1 MRDEYNLY
9 LDVDDSAA
17 LALSGAGRVG
27 SAPADQA
34 AVSDYQ
40 SLPSGRQTLIVDA
53 SVKDADILCRSLPD
67 CVDVHVVAPNGLDSL
82 ICELEANQHVGDL
95 HILTHGEPG
104 AITLGGERLDVSAL
118 VPSHSFAA
126 MVMRLTN
133 TGSKIALW
141 ACSVAGDAIGL
152 RFVKALEA
160 LTGASVFAADQL
172 VGAATS
178 GGTWDI
184 GITPPFGREAL
195 ASYPHTLPTFDMTGG
210 TLGTASGADSIAN
223 NQFQE
228 TESGVTMTVTYDQ
241 GSATAADNALLGNIT
256 VMDLV
261 GDYVRVDGINVT
273 TVTISFD
280 TAVQVDSFV
289 FGIEN
294 GTVAGT
300 YTATPNA
307 GSTLSIT
314 APGDFTNSATH
325 KESPSD
331 WTNVT
336 SFTITSSNG
345 DWQAIVDNIVF
356 SVANNAPAL
365 GGTPADD
372 TAVEDVATAIDL
384 SAYNVSDGDGDTITL
399 TLAVDRG
406 TIASVDGNG
415 TTDGVTIAT
424 SGTASMTLQGSAGNL
439 NTYLNDTSHITYTTD
454 NNDTTS
460 ATLTVTPNDGTED
473 GTADTVTINITPAND
488 APVLD
493 NSGAPTLTAINEDA
507 GDDDSSGA
515 DGDDDATNNANNT
528 GTSIADL
535 VTDGSITDVDGSAVE
550 AIAVTNVDNT
560 NGVWQYSTD
569 NGSNW
574 TSFSGTTGSSVDIS
588 SAARLLD
595 GTLSGSSTQLIRFV
609 PDADYNGTATIT
621 YRAWDK
627 STGTAGNTADTS
639 TNGGTTA
646 FSSATEQ
653 ATVTINAVND
663 EPTLTATGEDP
674 TFTEDGAA
682 VDLFS
687 SVALSTV
694 DGNGVAS
701 YTITVTNV
709 TDGANEIINADGKA
723 FALTNGTSDTIN
735 GGLITVNVAVSDTT
749 ATITFTDSSGSPAA
763 SQNILEGLSYE
774 NTSENP
780 TEGDRVVTITSLSDN
795 GGTANGGDDT
805 ATLSLSSTVT
815 VAAVNDD
822 PDATGIPD
830 DVTVLEDTESA
841 VDLSGV
847 TFDDPDSDIIT
858 VTLTASG
865 GTFSAPADGASV
877 GSGVTET
884 LVNSTTISLVGT
896 AADLSSYLDDTDAIQ
911 YTGAEHVNGD
921 DAATI
926 TVTANDDDGSGDVI
940 LDTINIDITAVNDE
954 PEFTGLDGTPSFTED
969 STAVTLDSNVTLAD
983 VELDALNGGN
993 GYYSG
998 ATLTIARNGGAN
1010 ANDSFS
1016 FDTSGNTFVTSG
1028 TASAGALN
1036 TFADDDT
1043 FATYTVSGGTLTI
1056 TFTSAATAATTS
1068 LVNDVL
1074 QHIQYEN
1081 TSDDPSASVQ
1091 LDWSF
1096 SDGTDTDTGS
1106 TTVSV
1111 TGVNDEPTLTATGSN
1126 PTFTEGGSASD
1137 VFNTVAA
1144 STVEAGQTI
1153 TGLTLTVTNVSDT
1166 GNEILNIDG
1175 TAVTLDDSETGTTAT
1190 NSLTYSVSVS
1200 GSTAT
1205 VTLSGGTMSAAATQT
1220 LVDGISYENTSDNPT
1235 TGANRVVTV
1244 TSMTDSGGTDDG
1256 GDDSASLSV
1265 VSTVSLTAVNDAP
1278 VVGNVFGDSASE
1290 VISGAGATAVSDLS
1304 DATVTNADSA
1314 DFNGGFLT
1322 IAQNTG
1328 TINGSWAVDGTT
1340 ITSGGDGTVTAGET
1354 IQVSG
1359 VSIGVVDAT
1368 DDGQGGNDFSINL
1381 NANATPE
1388 RVETLLQNLVYSA
1401 PSGIGDRGFT
1411 LTLNDGD
1418 GTANGGD
1425 EDTAGSFTIA
1435 VTPNPPIVS
1444 NLDGDSFTFTEGD
1457 SATAIDVGGNVTV
1470 TDADSSNFNG
1480 GNITVSYQS
1489 GQQNEDRLVI
1499 DTTGTVSLS
1508 AGQAAGSS
1516 VSVSGSIIGTIE
1528 SGSTGATGEGLIIT
1542 LSADATTAAVQTLLQ
1557 SIQYDNAAGDD
1568 PTDGDRVIRVT
1579 VTDADSGSNPATST
1593 AADVT
1598 VNVNPVN
1605 DAATFGGTLT
1615 GSLNEDTDSVS
1626 GSATVTDV
1634 DGANSFTA
1642 ETVNGTYGDLAIAA
1656 NGDWVYDLDET
1667 LAGVQALGAGDTL
1680 GDTLTV
1686 ESADGTEQS
1695 IVITVSGVND
1705 AASFGGNLTGSLNED
1720 TDSVGG
1726 SATVTDIDGA
1736 NSFTA
1741 ETVNGT
1747 YGDLTI
1753 AANGDWSYDLDETL
1767 AGVQALGAGDTL
1779 GDTLTVESADGT
1791 EQSIVIT
1798 VSGVND
1804 AASFGGN
1811 LTGSLN
1817 EDTDSVGGSAT
1828 VTDPES
1834 ANQFTAETVNGTYG
1848 DLTIAANGD
1857 WVYDLDE
1864 TLAGVQ
1870 ALGAGDTLGDTLTV
1884 EAADGTEQ
1892 SIVITVSGVN
1902 DAATFGG
1909 ALSVS
1914 VGEDATYSIG

>member
-1 MRDEYNLY
+1 MKF
-9 LDVDDSAA
+9 DSNFVNKGMQRQEVEPKATHA
-17 LALSGAGRVG
+17 TNSGH
-27 SAPADQA
+27 S
-34 AVSDYQ
+34 SN
-40 SLPSGRQTLIVDA
+40 LPSDAIPDMSLDTRHALTTGRNLLIIDA
-53 SVKDADILCRSLPD
+53 SVKDADILLEGLAPDTHVIRAEAGRLADVAQSLETLT
-67 CVDVHVVAPNGLDSL
+67 PNST
-82 ICELEANQHVGDL
+82 L

-104 AITLGGERLDVSAL
+104 AFTLGGERIDTAYLRADNAFSAT
-118 VPSHSFAA
+118 
-126 MVMRLTN
+126 LTHI
-133 TGSKIALW
+133 TGAGAKIALW
-141 ACSVAGDAIGL
+141 ACSVAKGAVGTAFLDTL
-152 RFVKALEA
+152 QA
-160 LTGASVFAADQL
+160 LTGTTVYASLQPIGSRVR
-172 VGAATS
+172 
-178 GGTWDI
+178 GGSWDI
-184 GITPPFGREAL
+184 GAKAPFTGVAM
-195 ASYPHTLPTFDMTGG
+195 ASYPHTLPTFDFDTDL
-210 TLGTASGADSIAN
+210 TLGTANGSDSIAD
-223 NQFQE
+223 NQAQE
-228 TESGVTMTVTYDQ
+228 TVDGVTVTVEFTGANIASSIYNVQGLTGQTLHAPGGGGGDPVSQITVT
-241 GSATAADNALLGNIT
+241 
-256 VMDLV
+256 
-261 GDYVRVDGINVT
+261 
-273 TVTISFD
+273 FD
-280 TAVQVDSFV
+280 TAVNVTEFI
-289 FGIEN
+289 FGDASASAS
-294 GTVAGT
+294 GTFT
-300 YTATPNA
+300 YTPVG
-307 GSTLSIT
+307 GSGASVINV
-314 APGDFTNSATH
+314 PFGSFDNSVTDVVNPA
-325 KESPSD
+325 D
-331 WTNVT
+331 WTDIT
-336 SFTITSSNG
+336 GFTITVSDSG
-345 DWQAIVDNIVF
+345 FDAAIDNIVF
-356 SVANNAPAL
+356 SVPTDTTPTL
-365 GGTPADD
+365 SLTPANTSFTEEGSAITLFSGVTASTED
-372 TAVEDVATAIDL
+372 TSQDFTGFTLEVTNVSDGSNEILNIDGTAIDL
-384 SAYNVSDGDGDTITL
+384 STTTGSATTASNSYSYSVSFSGGTSTVTFSSLSLDDSAFGTLIGSMSYQNNSDAPTEAARSFDITNI
-399 TLAVDRG
+399 TDAGASDNS
-406 TIASVDGNG
+406 TDPSTSPASVS
-415 TTDGVTIAT
+415 VTA
-424 SGTASMTLQGSAGNL
+424 
-439 NTYLNDTSHITYTTD
+439 
-454 NNDTTS
+454 
-460 ATLTVTPNDGTED
+460 V
-473 GTADTVTINITPAND
+473 ND

-507 GDDDSSGA
+507 GDDDGSGA

-560 NGVWQYSTD
+560 NGIWEYSTD

-595 GTLSGSSTQLIRFV
+595 GTLSGGSTQLIRFV

-627 STGTAGNTADTS
+627 STDTAGNTADTS
-639 TNGGTTA
+639 TNGDTTA

-653 ATVTINAVND
+653 ATITINAVND

-694 DGNGVAS
+694 DGDGVAS

-822 PDATGIPD
+822 PEATGIPD

-865 GTFSAPADGASV
+865 GTFSTPADGASV

-911 YTGAEHVNGD
+911 YTGAENVNGD

-940 LDTINIDITAVNDE
+940 LDTINLDITAVNDE
-954 PEFTGLDGTPSFTED
+954 PVFTGLDGTPSFTED
-969 STAVTLDSNVTLAD
+969 GAAVVLDGNVALAD

-1036 TFADDDT
+1036 TFGDEDT

-1081 TSDDPSASVQ
+1081 TSDDPGDSVQ

-1106 TTVSV
+1106 TTVSI
-1111 TGVNDEPTLTATGSN
+1111 TSVNDEPTLTATGGN

-1166 GNEILNIDG
+1166 ENEILNIDG
-1175 TAVTLDDSETGTTAT
+1175 TAVTLDDSQEGMTAT

-1200 GSTAT
+1200 EGTAT
-1205 VTLSGGTMSAAATQT
+1205 ITLSGGTMSAAATQV

-1235 TGANRVVTV
+1235 TGANRVVTI
-1244 TSMTDSGGTDDG
+1244 TSMTDSGGTDNG
-1256 GDDSASLSV
+1256 GDDTAALAIT
-1265 VSTVSLTAVNDAP
+1265 STVSLTAVNNAP
-1278 VVGNVFGDSASE
+1278 VITGVDSDSSDVIVGPSAQNVSLFD
-1290 VISGAGATAVSDLS
+1290 
-1304 DATVTNADSA
+1304 DATVTNVDSA

-1328 TINGSWAVDGTT
+1328 TTNGSWSVDGTT
-1340 ITSGGDGTVTAGET
+1340 ITSGGDSTVSAGET
-1354 IQVSG
+1354 IQVSS
-1359 VSIGVVDAT
+1359 VSVGTVDVT
-1368 DDGQGGNDFSINL
+1368 DDGQGGNDFTINL
-1381 NANATPE
+1381 NANATSA
-1388 RVETLLQNLVYSA
+1388 RIETLLQNLYFSG
-1401 PSGIGDRGFT
+1401 PSGIDARTFT
-1411 LTLNDGD
+1411 LTLNDAD
-1418 GTANGGD
+1418 GTANSGD
-1425 EDTAGSFTIA
+1425 QDTTADFTIN
-1435 VTPNPPIVS
+1435 VTPNPPVLG

-1457 SATAIDVGGNVTV
+1457 DATDLDVDSDVTL
-1470 TDADSSNFNG
+1470 TDGDSTDFDG
-1480 GNITVSYQS
+1480 GNITIDFQS
-1489 GQQNEDRLVI
+1489 GQTADDRLVL
-1499 DTTGTVSLS
+1499 DTGTVTLS
-1508 AGQAAGSS
+1508 AGQTAGSTVTVDS
-1516 VSVSGSIIGTIE
+1516 VVIGTIE
-1528 SGSTGATGEGLIIT
+1528 AGSTGGASEDLVIT
-1542 LSADATTAAVQTLLQ
+1542 LNSNATPARVQELIGA
-1557 SIQYDNAAGDD
+1557 IQYDNASDD
-1568 PTDGDRVIRVT
+1568 APTDGNRVIRVT
-1579 VTDADSGSNPATST
+1579 VTDSDTNAATDSADI
-1593 AADVT
+1593 T
-1598 VNVNPVN
+1598 VNVDPVN
-1605 DAATFGGTLT
+1605 DTATFDGDLIGTM
-1615 GSLNEDTDSVS
+1615 NEDTDTL
-1626 GSATVTDV
+1626 GGDLDVTDPDTGEAHV
-1634 DGANSFTA
+1634 GDDTISGMS
-1642 ETVNGTYGDLAIAA
+1642 VVGTYGNLDIDESGA
-1656 NGDWVYDLDET
+1656 WTYDLDESN
-1667 LAGVQALGAGDTL
+1667 ADVQALAAGDTL
-1680 GDTLTV
+1680 GDTLTINSV
-1686 ESADGTEQS
+1686 DGTEQD
-1695 IVITVSGVND
+1695 IT
-1705 AASFGGNLTGSLNED
+1705 
-1720 TDSVGG
+1720 
-1726 SATVTDIDGA
+1726 I
-1736 NSFTA
+1736 
-1741 ETVNGT
+1741 
-1747 YGDLTI
+1747 TI
-1753 AANGDWSYDLDETL
+1753 T
-1767 AGVQALGAGDTL
+1767 
-1779 GDTLTVESADGT
+1779 
-1791 EQSIVIT
+1791 
-1798 VSGVND
+1798 
-1804 AASFGGN
+1804 
-1811 LTGSLN
+1811 
-1817 EDTDSVGGSAT
+1817 
-1828 VTDPES
+1828 
-1834 ANQFTAETVNGTYG
+1834 
-1848 DLTIAANGD
+1848 
-1857 WVYDLDE
+1857 
-1864 TLAGVQ
+1864 
-1870 ALGAGDTLGDTLTV
+1870 
-1884 EAADGTEQ
+1884 
-1892 SIVITVSGVN
+1892 GVN

-1914 VGEDATYSIG
+1914 VDENATYSIGDNATVSDVDNGEGTFTAARPMAPMVT